1 MGRTWAGNAPAGIKS
16 LLRSAPRIDE
26 HAAALPD
33 TLREAGEHALGAVR
47 RWSDPRERELRKRR
61 RVRRRSVR
69 LGITSGVAAAGVV
82 GLALVS
88 APAWAL
94 VVLVIGAIGLL
105 VGTASSTRRYVRL
118 RRAPL
123 PRAAYRPRKLPAS
136 RSVARAPMSRLARAE
151 RALHELGEQ
160 LGGSRRL
167 PEDELTDL
175 LDTAASGAAALDALA
190 TDIVAMERTVGAVGG
205 SNPDAAADLTQNM
218 HAALDRLETG
228 IIDYEQTVAAAGR
241 ILAVP
246 ADVVVQHEFDMVVAD
261 LRDAADR
268 LDSWAQALSELAENP
283 GTLPQQEA
291 AGPMTADRSAH
302 RTVG

>member
-1 MGRTWAGNAPAGIKS
+1 MDRRWAGNAPAGVKGV
-16 LLRSAPRIDE
+16 LRSVPRIDE
-26 HAAALPD
+26 QAAALPD
-33 TLREAGEHALGAVR
+33 ALREAREHALGAVR

-69 LGITSGVAAAGVV
+69 LGIASGVAVAGVV
-82 GLALVS
+82 GLVLGS
-88 APAWAL
+88 APAWMV
-94 VVLVIGAIGLL
+94 VVLVIGAISSLA
-105 VGTASSTRRYVRL
+105 GTASSTRRYVRL
-118 RRAPL
+118 REAQL
-123 PRAAYRPRKLPAS
+123 PRAAYRPRKLPAV

-160 LGGSRRL
+160 LAGSRRL
-167 PEDELTDL
+167 PENELADL
-175 LDTAASGAAALDALA
+175 LVTAASGAASLDALA
-190 TDIVAMERTVGAVGG
+190 TDIVAMERTVAAVGG
-205 SNPDAAADLTQNM
+205 TNPNAAADLTQNM

-241 ILAVP
+241 ILGAP

-261 LRDAADR
+261 LRHAADR

-291 AGPMTADRSAH
+291 AASMTEERSAH